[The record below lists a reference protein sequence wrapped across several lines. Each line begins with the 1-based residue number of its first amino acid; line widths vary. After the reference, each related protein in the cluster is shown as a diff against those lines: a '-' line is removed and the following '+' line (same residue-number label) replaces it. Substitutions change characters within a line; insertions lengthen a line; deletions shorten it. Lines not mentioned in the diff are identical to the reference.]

1 MKEAIAAECS
11 GSASSFA
18 DLRLAFDSVA
28 LTDDERSMDDYS
40 LCTDETIITVLAP
53 WEF

>member
-1 MKEAIAAECS
+1 VKEAIAAECS